1 VTHGFPVVRYLCVPG
16 PRGHGCSMPMRLL
29 VLSSSLGDCAGV
41 AQDLP
46 QRDQNGAVALS
57 GSGLL

>member
-1 VTHGFPVVRYLCVPG
+1 
-16 PRGHGCSMPMRLL
+16 MPMRLL
-29 VLSSSLGDCAGV
+29 VLSSSLGDCVGV
-41 AQDLP
+41 AEDLP